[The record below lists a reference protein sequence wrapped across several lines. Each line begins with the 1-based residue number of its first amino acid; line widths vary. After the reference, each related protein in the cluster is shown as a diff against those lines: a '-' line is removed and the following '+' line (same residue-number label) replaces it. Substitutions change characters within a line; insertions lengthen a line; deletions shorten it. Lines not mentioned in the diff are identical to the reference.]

1 MERGKVKRAHKN
13 LEVWQ
18 LSVAL
23 ATFVYQITETFP
35 KSEIYGL
42 ISQMRRAVVSIPSNI
57 AEGAARFSSKE
68 FAQFLNIAGGSL
80 SELDTQ
86 IEIAYNLKYINI
98 EQREELDRR
107 MDLISIKLA
116 GLISVIRR
124 KIVQ

>member
-1 MERGKVKRAHKN
+1 MKRAHKN

-42 ISQMRRAVVSIPSNI
+42 ISQMRRAVVSVPSNI

-68 FAQFLNIAGGSL
+68 FAQFLNITGGSL
-80 SELDTQ
+80 SEWDTQ

-107 MDLISIKLA
+107 IEVISMKLA
-116 GLISVIRR
+116 GLISVIRK
-124 KIVQ
+124 KIMK